1 MLIFFP
7 QRIFTLIQSRRIFAP
22 IAIPQYESFM
32 QTPKDRLRILDTVV
46 MMFTM
51 IGISIMAYKTVVTV
65 IAVYMIVTLNIRK
78 DIL

>member
-1 MLIFFP
+1 
-7 QRIFTLIQSRRIFAP
+7 
-22 IAIPQYESFM
+22 M